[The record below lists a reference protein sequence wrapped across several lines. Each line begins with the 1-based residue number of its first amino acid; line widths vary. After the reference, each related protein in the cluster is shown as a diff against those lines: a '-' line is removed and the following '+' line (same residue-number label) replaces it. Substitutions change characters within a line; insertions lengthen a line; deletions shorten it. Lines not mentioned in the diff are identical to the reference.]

1 MVSLFPLLLIG
12 WGVVFTI
19 LEKYWQS
26 THTGHLHSLI
36 GATTNLLMKIW
47 WPGGLWCAVVASLGL
62 CRPPG
67 YSINPDQLL
76 SGYQEQRIRSRSLTS
91 PVFSPQSSVL
101 SSSDWSHI
109 KTHITPSLPPCDGA
123 SSAHGSSR
131 CSVWNSSLHYRKKGF
146 TSSVSNGTIGSECIK
161 YRAANDLSVFT
172 ITIPC

>member
-1 MVSLFPLLLIG
+1 
-12 WGVVFTI
+12 
-19 LEKYWQS
+19 
-26 THTGHLHSLI
+26 
-36 GATTNLLMKIW
+36 MKI

-67 YSINPDQLL
+67 YSIHQSWSIIIWL
-76 SGYQEQRIRSRSLTS
+76 SGAAAQIKITDVTRL
-91 PVFSPQSSVL
+91 QSSVL

-131 CSVWNSSLHYRKKGF
+131 CSVWNSSLYYRKKGF

-161 YRAANDLSVFT
+161 YRATNDLSVFT
-172 ITIPC
+172 ITIPCWKCLCVALRIYAKSL